1 MVQITSKSRQ
11 ADASGQ
17 QSARMAAARMHGERA
32 SGEMKCSFS
41 HTTHAALDV
50 RSVCLRGWGSKN
62 KPQLTTFSCT
72 AEPKH
77 FSFVSL
83 THWLTSAAMSSTQ
96 VMIHQHIAAEIECG
110 ERVQRESRESAR
122 S

>member
-1 MVQITSKSRQ
+1 MQRWMY
-11 ADASGQ
+11 ASYAYG
-17 QSARMAAARMHGERA
+17 
-32 SGEMKCSFS
+32 
-41 HTTHAALDV
+41 
-50 RSVCLRGWGSKN
+50 GWGSKN

-122 S
+122 SLLASGKLAVSACLDLLYRFRVQSDVRYA